1 MDLAVSLVPSQ
12 FTTTGAQVA
21 TDLWWDRPSLWKWL
35 MVGMDGPK
43 DLYKDIEEV
52 VDRRGTIENRVP

>member
-1 MDLAVSLVPSQ
+1 
-12 FTTTGAQVA
+12 
-21 TDLWWDRPSLWKWL
+21 